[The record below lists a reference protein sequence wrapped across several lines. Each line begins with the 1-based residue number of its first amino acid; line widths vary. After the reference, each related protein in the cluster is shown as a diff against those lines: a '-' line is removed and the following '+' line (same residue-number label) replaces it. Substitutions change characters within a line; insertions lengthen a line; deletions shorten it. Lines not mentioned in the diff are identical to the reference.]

1 MRIWQKQIFIPKLKS
16 LYHSLPKE
24 STYSKCNLG
33 KYTHIAVSGSK
44 WAVKLFYFHLLGLST
59 KAKYLKEQVKLF
71 DKYICSKMIQR
82 HITDVDFLSSSSEKV
97 NEMQIKQTEGN
108 IFQWTNLSKLDKIL
122 KIFKLTAY
130 FFKKWIN

>member
-1 MRIWQKQIFIPKLKS
+1 
-16 LYHSLPKE
+16 
-24 STYSKCNLG
+24 
-33 KYTHIAVSGSK
+33 
-44 WAVKLFYFHLLGLST
+44 
-59 KAKYLKEQVKLF
+59 
-71 DKYICSKMIQR
+71 MIQR

-130 FFKKWIN
+130 FLKK